1 MDYYQGVV
9 VEYLRAD
16 RSVFV
21 NTEFCLQLNG
31 AGNPDSSGPHWYCD
45 ALAVNLK
52 EQVVYLCEI
61 SYSRSLGTM
70 LKRLADWNRHW
81 DAVQLALTRDA
92 HIPGNWPVR
101 PWLFIPE
108 RCVNT
113 ALKGLQRIGSKQTEI
128 RNLPQPRI
136 TTLEA
141 VAPWNYASWNR
152 QDECKKPEL
161 IPVSMQ
167 I

>member
-9 VEYLRAD
+9 VEYRRAN

-21 NTEFCLQLNG
+21 NTEFCLQLNA

-45 ALAVNLK
+45 VLAVNLS
-52 EQVVYLCEI
+52 EPAAYLCES
-61 SYSRSLGTM
+61 SYSRSLGPM
-70 LKRLADWNRHW
+70 LKRLAAWDEHWPAVRH
-81 DAVQLALTRDA
+81 ALKRDA
-92 HIPGNWPVR
+92 HIPDGWPVR

-108 RCVNT
+108 LCVNT
-113 ALKGLQRIGSKQTEI
+113 LVTGLQKTGLAQT
-128 RNLPQPRI
+128 PRI

-141 VAPWNYASWNR
+141 VAPWLYKGWDR
-152 QDECKKPEL
+152 QNECEKPES
-161 IPVSMQ
+161 IPSPMR